1 MVLDLRAPLG
11 RHILEGGGAD
21 DGEADEEDVSL
32 RIRQRSQAI
41 VVLLTSCVPQAQ
53 RYGNAVTHL
62 R

>member
-32 RIRQRSQAI
+32 RIRKRPQAI
-41 VVLLTSCVPQAQ
+41 VVFLTGCVPEAQ
-53 RYGNAVTHL
+53 RYWYAVTYL
-62 R
+62 K